1 MDSHFK
7 HGPEGYFRNPGFGQ
21 NTVLDSRNVNGIQIW
36 LLPRKRDL
44 PKFGHG
50 FGIGKE
56 NDIRDSEVRDARFLS
71 RKKRREHGIQSLETG
86 NTCHLAW
93 GSIPVCLSPSWEPEC
108 RLTSFCFRKAINGFT
123 RWTSRNYDF
132 KNILSGSKLSFLWA
146 PTQQ

>member
-1 MDSHFK
+1 MAQK
-7 HGPEGYFRNPGFGQ
+7 
-21 NTVLDSRNVNGIQIW
+21 GISGI
-36 LLPRKRDL
+36 RDL
-44 PKFGHG
+44 AKTQCWIRETLTGYRCDCYPGSGICQNLGTASVLGKKTI
-50 FGIGKE
+50 FGIAMT
-56 NDIRDSEVRDARFLS
+56 EVRDARFLS

-146 PTQQ
+146 PAQQ